1 MILKI
6 GLILG
11 LHCVCA
17 VCVCSGVLDVDLELL
32 ALLLGSQLPF
42 AAQLLH
48 KDSVLLLKTWA
59 FWPAV
64 ILCYVMRY
72 GDSTAEEIIG
82 VIAVHAAGGCSLVN
96 LATSPAAKLPWIWP
110 MMLLALVISCAVLTS
125 SHRDRWDLD
134 RELLNLCAAWL
145 VTTVTVLLVSELLQS
160 HLECQKE
167 LENQRDYNQIL
178 LQAYQPFS
186 QLATCC
192 LRGCPSLFNVTSD
205 SELQMKL
212 MSANNPLVVRS
223 SAEFDALFGRQ
234 MMGLSL
240 DKAWVAHHLGRQQLK
255 GIFCQDKP
263 KEELNIT
270 FVDADGNLFECRVL
284 FPKEVESTSE
294 APAPAQAP
302 RASRARELVVGFC
315 LVGAKRRPLER
326 DLTAT
331 KSKSLPER
339 KSPLRGSIVR
349 LSKLPRSP
357 RSKVSS
363 SSQQPAPGSSK

>member
-11 LHCVCA
+11 LHSILA

-125 SHRDRWDLD
+125 SHRDLWD

-145 VTTVTVLLVSELLQS
+145 VTTVTVLLVSELLRS

-212 MSANNPLVVRS
+212 MSANNPVVVRS

-270 FVDADGNLFECRVL
+270 FVDADGNLFECRV
-284 FPKEVESTSE
+284 PK
-294 APAPAQAP
+294 
-302 RASRARELVVGFC
+302 RSRAPPKLQLQRKHRGHRGHESWWWAFVWSVPN
-315 LVGAKRRPLER
+315 GAPSNV
-326 DLTAT
+326 T
-331 KSKSLPER
+331 
-339 KSPLRGSIVR
+339 
-349 LSKLPRSP
+349 
-357 RSKVSS
+357 
-363 SSQQPAPGSSK
+363 

>member
-11 LHCVCA
+11 LHSILA

-82 VIAVHAAGGCSLVN
+82 VIAVHAAGGC
-96 LATSPAAKLPWIWP
+96 
-110 MMLLALVISCAVLTS
+110 AVLTS
-125 SHRDRWDLD
+125 SHRDLWD

-145 VTTVTVLLVSELLQS
+145 VTTVTVLLVSELLRS

-212 MSANNPLVVRS
+212 MSANNPVVVRS

-284 FPKEVESTSE
+284 FPKEVESISE

-339 KSPLRGSIVR
+339 KAPLRGSIVR